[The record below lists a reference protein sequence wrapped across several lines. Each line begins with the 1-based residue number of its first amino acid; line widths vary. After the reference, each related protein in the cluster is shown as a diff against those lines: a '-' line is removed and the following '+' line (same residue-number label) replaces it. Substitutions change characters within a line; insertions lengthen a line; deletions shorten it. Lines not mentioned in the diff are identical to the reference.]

1 MAYYAITGATTGIG
15 AATKDMLE
23 KQGHAVINIDIVNGD
38 ITADLADKA
47 ERKRAMEELAKR
59 APEGLDGF
67 VACAE
72 VGPSETPDRI
82 VNLNYF
88 AAKECTEAAYELLM
102 KKKGVALIVSSDSA
116 TMTGLNTAIVDVLCD
131 KNDEDAARAMAL
143 TLNGP
148 EKQQAYQGSKF
159 AIGKWMRRVSG
170 KWAARGLRINAIAPG
185 ATMTPLMERG
195 LADPDFATGMR
206 SFPIPTMFGTEG
218 GYLQP
223 EDIAEV
229 MLFLLDKAS
238 RSINGA
244 VIFADGGTDGLLR
257 TEKF

>member
-1 MAYYAITGATTGIG
+1 MAHYAITGATTGIG

-23 KQGHAVINIDIVNGD
+23 KQGHTVINIDIVNGD

-47 ERKRAMEELAKR
+47 ERQRAMDELAEK

-67 VACAE
+67 VACAG
-72 VGPSETPDRI
+72 VGPSETPERI
-82 VNLNYF
+82 VSLNYF
-88 AAKECTEAAYELLM
+88 AAKECTEAAYDMLL
-102 KKKGVALIVSSDSA
+102 KKKGVALIVSSNSA
-116 TMTGLNTAIVDVLCD
+116 TMTGLNTALVDVLCD
-131 KNDEDAARAMAL
+131 QNDEDAARDMASKL
-143 TLNGP
+143 KGP

-195 LADPDFATGMR
+195 LADPDFSAGMR
-206 SFPIPTMFGTEG
+206 SFPIPTMYGVED

-223 EDIAEV
+223 DEIAEV
-229 MLFLLDKAS
+229 MLFLLGKAS

-244 VIFADGGTDGLLR
+244 VLFADGGTDGLLR